1 MRKFNFLLLSLLL
14 LSLQSI
20 FAQTEITGKVKDVY
34 GNPIPGAT
42 VSVNGGSATTTGSD
56 GSYSLKLPSGKKT
69 IVVSNVGFVA
79 KIVTVAG
86 ITADVVLELD
96 NKALSE
102 VVVTG
107 TGVAVSKRKVAI
119 AVEAVNVSNQVKVPT
134 GDVGQQL
141 VGQIAGAQ
149 ISSTNGSPG
158 SPLNILLRGIN
169 TVQGNTFPMILMDG
183 IEVKAT
189 DLNSLDVNII
199 DRVEVIQGAAA
210 ASLYGAQGANGVI
223 QLFTKRAKAGKINI
237 DISSGATS
245 NELLN
250 IGGVSKSRYHAFVTN
265 ANNEVIDGSGAPL
278 LFDPITGDYSA
289 NVQYSA
295 LSATSYANKAYDKNL
310 QYYDHYKMF
319 FQKGYVLNNSITISG
334 NRDKTDFLF
343 SVSSNKQNSNF
354 KRNGDYQRNNL
365 TSNLGIELFKNF
377 KFRTTTQLVYTK
389 NTLNDQT
396 GRGIVYSLN
405 NTRPFANYDYIDPD
419 GNYGNYV
426 GDGAGVN
433 GENPNYV
440 NQYSSTLINKVDV
453 VQNFN
458 LNYKVNRF
466 VELDA
471 KYGLN
476 FQQQNTIYRYENQ
489 QFNQNAVNQQFYIGN
504 YNPNSTPDGSSTGE
518 IDNNNNRTVFQNFI
532 ATATIRTDFEKDFH
546 IRIPIK
552 TSTQLAFDYRKNSFK
567 EFYAYGYDAPNYSPW
582 NATQAGVYKVV
593 SDYTEPF
600 ITYGTLVNQRFEY
613 GDIGGV
619 SVGFRSD
626 YSSAFGS
633 GAKAQTFPRGD
644 AYLNISKFNF
654 WQDLGVAKVLSD
666 IKFRGAYGEAGIQ
679 PTPFQRFPVLGAA
692 NLGTNSQFTFPLTNP
707 NPLLQVEISKET
719 EVGVDLGFKLLKN
732 DWLRNGSF
740 SLTYW
745 DRKTDNAIYKVDA
758 APSTGVGSGDNNAF
772 GLASHGI
779 QASLN
784 LNILSK
790 QNLNWDFTTNFS
802 KQTSKISKVT
812 GAEVVVTSDAG
823 SSNYVLRAGD
833 KIGQLFGYLILR
845 SVDQVDPNTG
855 QPFIAKTDQANY
867 EVASNGWVV
876 NKTTKRPANSPG
888 KYAFGDPN
896 PKFNMSFMNNFTFKG
911 FLSFSMQWDWVY
923 GSHLYNQ
930 TKSWMYR
937 DGISSD
943 YAKPIT
949 ITNPTTGV
957 AETQAFTAFYRG
969 IYQAGA
975 NNGTKDYFYEN
986 ASFLRLRNISVAV
999 DFAKLF
1005 KIPAA
1010 FQRVQLV
1017 LSGRNLITKTK
1028 YTGMDPEVSSGSSNS
1043 TFDRGVDHNTIPN
1056 TKAYSVGLNIGF

>member
-14 LSLQSI
+14 LSIQGV
-20 FAQTEITGKVKDVY
+20 FAQISVSGKVKDAS
-34 GNPIPGAT
+34 GIPISGAS
-42 VSVNGGSATTTGSD
+42 VSVKGGVTTTTGAD
-56 GSYSLKLPSGKKT
+56 GSFSLQLPAGKNSY
-69 IVVSNVGFVA
+69 VVSFVGYIS
-79 KIVTVAG
+79 KTVTASG
-86 ITADVVLELD
+86 AASEDVILELD
-96 NKALSE
+96 SKALSE

-119 AVEAVNVSNQVKVPT
+119 AVESVNMANQVKVPS

-169 TVQGNTFPMILMDG
+169 TVQGSTFPMILMDG
-183 IEVKAT
+183 IEVRAT

-199 DRVEVIQGAAA
+199 ERVEVIQGAAA

-223 QLFTKRAKAGKINI
+223 QIFTKKAKAGKINI
-237 DISSGATS
+237 DISSSATT

-250 IGGVSKSRYHAFVTN
+250 VGNVSKSKYHAFVTN
-265 ANNEVIDGSGAPL
+265 ANNEVIDGSGNPL
-278 LFDPITGDYSA
+278 VFDPITGDYSA

-295 LSATSYANKAYDKNL
+295 LSTTSYANKAYDKNL

-319 FQKGYVLNNSITISG
+319 FQKGYVLNNSVTISG
-334 NRDKTDFLF
+334 NKDKTDFLF

-354 KRNGDYQRNNL
+354 KRNGDYERSNL
-365 TSNLGIELFKNF
+365 TSNLGVELFKNL
-377 KFRTTTQLVYTK
+377 KFRSLTQLVYTK
-389 NTLNDQT
+389 NTLNDAT

-405 NTRPFANYDYIDPD
+405 NTRPFANYDYKDPD

-426 GDGAGVN
+426 GDAAGVN
-433 GENPNYV
+433 AENPNYV
-440 NQYSSTLINKVDV
+440 NQYSSTLNNKVDV

-458 LNYKVNRF
+458 LTYKFPKF

-476 FQQQNTIYRYENQ
+476 FQQQNIIYRYENQ
-489 QFNQNAVNQQFYIGN
+489 ELNQNAENQQFWIGN
-504 YNPNSTPDGSSTGE
+504 YNPNASASSTGE
-518 IDNNNNRTVFQNFI
+518 IDNINNRTVFQNFI
-532 ATATIRTDFEKDFH
+532 STATIRTDFEKDFH
-546 IRIPIK
+546 IKVPIR
-552 TSTQLAFDYRKNSFK
+552 TTTQVAFDYRKNNYK
-567 EFYAYGYDAPNYSPW
+567 QFYAYGYDAPSYNPW
-582 NATQAGVYKVV
+582 NASQAGVYKVV

-600 ITYGTLVNQRFEY
+600 ITYGTLFNQRIEY
-613 GDIGGV
+613 GDIGGF

-626 YSSAFGS
+626 FSSAFGS
-633 GAKAQTFPRGD
+633 GAKSQTFPRGD
-644 AYLNISKFNF
+644 AYLNVSKFNF
-654 WQDLGVAKVLSD
+654 WENAGLSKVLRD
-666 IKFRGAYGEAGIQ
+666 FKLRGAYGEAGIQ
-679 PTPFQRFPVLGAA
+679 PGAFQRFPVLGAA
-692 NLGTNSQFTFPLTNP
+692 NLGTNSQFTLPTNSP
-707 NPLLQVEISKET
+707 NKNLSVEISKEM
-719 EVGVDLGFKLLKN
+719 ELGADLGFKLLKN
-732 DWLRNGSF
+732 SWLNSGSL
-740 SLTYW
+740 SITYW
-745 DRKTDNAIYKVDA
+745 DKKTTNAIYAVDV
-758 APSTGVGSGDNNAF
+758 APSTGIGTFLNNAF
-772 GLASHGI
+772 GLASHGL

-784 LNILSK
+784 LNVLAK
-790 QNLNWDFTTNFS
+790 RDFNWDFTANYS
-802 KQTSKISKVT
+802 QQTSKIASVI
-812 GAEVVVTSDAG
+812 GSEVVVTSAAG
-823 SSNYVLRAGD
+823 SSNYVLRAGE
-833 KIGQLFGYLILR
+833 KIGQLYGFLILKT
-845 SVDQVDPNTG
+845 VDQVDPKTG
-855 QPFIAKTDQANY
+855 QPFIAKADQANY

-876 NKTTKRPANSPG
+876 NKTTKRPANSPSQ
-888 KYAFGDPN
+888 YAFGDPN
-896 PKFNMSFMNNFTFKG
+896 PKFNMSFMNNFSYKG
-911 FLSFSMQWDWVY
+911 FLTFSMQWDWVY

-943 YAKPIT
+943 YANPIT
-949 ITNPTTGV
+949 ITNPVTGV
-957 AETQAFTAFYRG
+957 PETQAYTAFYRG

-986 ASFLRLRNISVAV
+986 SSFLRLRNVSVAV

-1005 KIPAA
+1005 KLPTA

-1043 TFDRGVDHNTIPN
+1043 AFDRGVDHNTIPN